1 MREIISKVQTMRK
14 EAGFEV
20 TDHIRITMEGSEKV
34 TAVAE
39 AKKAEIDRR
48 YAGGEPDRGH
58 PGGLHQGVGP
68 ERRKGHA
75 GCREDLNE

>member
-1 MREIISKVQTMRK
+1 MRK

-20 TDHIRITMEGSEKV
+20 TDHTRITMEGSEKA

-39 AKKAEIDRR
+39 ARKAEIDRR
-48 YAGGEPDRGH
+48 DAGREPD
-58 PGGLHQGVGP
+58 GGYPCGLYQGVGP